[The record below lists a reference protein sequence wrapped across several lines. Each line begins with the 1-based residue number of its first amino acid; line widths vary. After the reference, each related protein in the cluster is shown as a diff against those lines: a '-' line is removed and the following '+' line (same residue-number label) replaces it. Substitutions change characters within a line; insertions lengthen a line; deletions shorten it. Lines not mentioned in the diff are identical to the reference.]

1 MKRKAARE
9 EEDFKN
15 RINPGGVYTAHRDS
29 DGKRNFY
36 RGSSRDYKHLQNTK
50 LYTMIIQVKNSMMT
64 MLNI

>member
-36 RGSSRDYKHLQNTK
+36 RGE
-50 LYTMIIQVKNSMMT
+50 II
-64 MLNI
+64 NIYRIRNCIR

>member
-29 DGKRNFY
+29 DGKQY
-36 RGSSRDYKHLQNTK
+36 VQ
-50 LYTMIIQVKNSMMT
+50 
-64 MLNI
+64 